1 MELASGQTPLDPG
14 PQYPLVALGLLGW
27 GLMLP
32 PVDRGSR
39 YLSNRTLFEMSGLGQ
54 SLSPDSVSGREG
66 SGQGP
71 WGVDVAILLSVES
84 YVLAVPFLSSSW
96 RWNQG

>member
-1 MELASGQTPLDPG
+1 
-14 PQYPLVALGLLGW
+14 
-27 GLMLP
+27 
-32 PVDRGSR
+32 
-39 YLSNRTLFEMSGLGQ
+39 MSGLGQ